1 MHVEF
6 EDGRVKPIDWEAE
19 IKRIDDKKWTND
31 PDLRFPARCGALKA
45 VIEDMA
51 KCYESLASLYNEA
64 IEEIKEH
71 V

>member
-19 IKRIDDKKWTND
+19 IKRIDGKKWTND
-31 PDLRFPARCGALKA
+31 PDLKYPARCGALKA

-51 KCYESLASLYNEA
+51 KCFGKVADLYNEI
-64 IEEIKEH
+64 IEEQK
-71 V
+71 